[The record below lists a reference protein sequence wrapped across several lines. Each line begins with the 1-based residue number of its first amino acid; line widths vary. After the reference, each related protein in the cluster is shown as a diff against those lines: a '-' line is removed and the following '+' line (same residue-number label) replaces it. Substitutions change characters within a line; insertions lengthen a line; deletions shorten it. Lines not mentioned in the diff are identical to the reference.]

1 MIAVKAKVD
10 VAKLKAA
17 FATFAEADKKKILDK
32 VVRTDAMGFVR
43 DIIAITPPGSNNK
56 PIRSGGDNG
65 VSAIKQAKIKIY
77 RDLVGGNNRGGIFF
91 VLNDGLTAQIQA
103 GLDAG
108 LGNNV
113 RLFVTKDGR
122 VFGCERALFRPDA
135 SIETMFTHHQR
146 YWKNGRMTQAG
157 GRTRDIGRWKFVDK
171 MVVSVTAFEAY
182 KKYVYEK
189 IGILIGGWH
198 EAAKKLKVRTPPIVK
213 KHASGT
219 AEIILGESSYVVK
232 MTNPARYALE
242 ADVGRRVEWVLN
254 SRKRAN
260 RIAKRIQVE
269 ITAALKK
276 RIPK

>member
-1 MIAVKAKVD
+1 MGLTKEFHNKWN
-10 VAKLKAA
+10 
-17 FATFAEADKKKILDK
+17 FC
-32 VVRTDAMGFVR
+32 TDAEMDDDIAAIGMAAVR
-43 DIIAITPPGSNNK
+43 DAASKGMTIPAICYDKWMLVDP
-56 PIRSGGDNG
+56 
-65 VSAIKQAKIKIY
+65 AIKQAKIKIY
-77 RDLVGGNNRGGIFF
+77 RDLVGGKNRGGIFF

-157 GRTRDIGRWKFVDK
+157 GMTRDIGRWKFVDK

-219 AEIILGESSYVVK
+219 AEIILGESSYIVK

-260 RIAKRIQVE
+260 RIAKRIEVE